1 MNLIQKSLCFNVE
14 DKLPLP
20 IVCLIHPKYCYE
32 YVKYNMISFSVNDFM
47 MSFMLF
53 HLNLMLSKIHQLTF
67 QLPKRLYHQNPSILQ
82 AGGLK

>member
-1 MNLIQKSLCFNVE
+1 MNLIQKSLCCNVE